1 MGEQILAQ
9 QAMSCSKLKLRNFL
23 VFSRFTCNSHG
34 RSLVMI
40 TLVAQKKGGS
50 NKQNVFEKKEVF
62 EKEGGAA
69 FHGCRQSTNLPQLGK
84 PSPKNFFKRTTLDS
98 CKYTAAV
105 FTCLER

>member
-69 FHGCRQSTNLPQLGK
+69 FHGCRQSTNLSQLEDT
-84 PSPKNFFKRTTLDS
+84 S
-98 CKYTAAV
+98 
-105 FTCLER
+105 